1 MKADFQILIGIA
13 QSEQRCITV
22 KADFHI
28 LIAFAP
34 SMQETTFSFLFEPS
48 KAAWRI
54 HMTKWLDNL
63 FEKNELT
70 FALVWI
76 GIYCAL
82 NSLANP
88 LSEAIGIHSSASL
101 ICNSLLTVMLF
112 LWLRKKGLTKYYG
125 LCRPHSPAGRFLW
138 YLPLLLFMSHNLW
151 FGIAVNYPA
160 ADTAC
165 YILSMLCVG
174 FLEEVIFRGFLFKAL
189 TKENV
194 KTAVLRSSVT
204 FGLGHILNLFNGSG
218 MDITANL
225 WQIVSAIAC
234 GFLFVVIFYGGGSL
248 LPCIAAHS
256 VNNAVSV
263 FANEAALTA
272 EKRILFSAVNFL
284 LVAAYAFVLTKTLP
298 KQQSPNPKT

>member
-1 MKADFQILIGIA
+1 M
-13 QSEQRCITV
+13 

-34 SMQETTFSFLFEPS
+34 KRTKNCIFHFYLSRQ
-48 KAAWRI
+48 RRQGGI
-54 HMTKWLDNL
+54 HMTKWLDDL

-76 GIYCAL
+76 GIYCTL

-88 LSEAIGIHSSASL
+88 LSDAIGIHSSASL

-138 YLPLLLFMSHNLW
+138 YLPLLPFMSHNLW

-165 YILSMLCVG
+165 HILSML
-174 FLEEVIFRGFLFKAL
+174 
-189 TKENV
+189 
-194 KTAVLRSSVT
+194 
-204 FGLGHILNLFNGSG
+204 
-218 MDITANL
+218 
-225 WQIVSAIAC
+225 
-234 GFLFVVIFYGGGSL
+234 
-248 LPCIAAHS
+248 
-256 VNNAVSV
+256 
-263 FANEAALTA
+263 
-272 EKRILFSAVNFL
+272 
-284 LVAAYAFVLTKTLP
+284 
-298 KQQSPNPKT
+298 

>member
-1 MKADFQILIGIA
+1 
-13 QSEQRCITV
+13 
-22 KADFHI
+22 
-28 LIAFAP
+28 
-34 SMQETTFSFLFEPS
+34 
-48 KAAWRI
+48 
-54 HMTKWLDNL
+54 MTKWLDDL

-76 GIYCAL
+76 GIYCTL

-125 LCRPHSPAGRFLW
+125 LCSPHSPAGRFLW

-165 YILSMLCVG
+165 HILSMLCVG

-189 TKENV
+189 AKENV
-194 KTAVLRSSVT
+194 KTAVLISSVT

-225 WQIVSAIAC
+225 
-234 GFLFVVIFYGGGSL
+234 
-248 LPCIAAHS
+248 
-256 VNNAVSV
+256 
-263 FANEAALTA
+263 
-272 EKRILFSAVNFL
+272 
-284 LVAAYAFVLTKTLP
+284 
-298 KQQSPNPKT
+298 